1 MPWTY
6 CHCDSHTAAVCQ
18 STPYHQHVLVT
29 DCGGVAGAQVVD
41 PAHVPDV
48 GEAGL
53 KSEVDASAAYLKE
66 SPPLPADHPLRSAPG
81 APVMLPAE
89 EAEILLPGEAEQHR
103 MATR

>member
-1 MPWTY
+1 M
-6 CHCDSHTAAVCQ
+6 
-18 STPYHQHVLVT
+18 
-29 DCGGVAGAQVVD
+29 VD

>member
-1 MPWTY
+1 M
-6 CHCDSHTAAVCQ
+6 
-18 STPYHQHVLVT
+18 
-29 DCGGVAGAQVVD
+29 VD

-48 GEAGL
+48 GDEGL

-89 EAEILLPGEAEQHR
+89 QEEILLPGEAEQHR
-103 MATR
+103 MATRCPCPSPPLTACMRRPPRSLLGVLYPSLAS